1 MTKQL
6 HYRAQFFALIEQERG
21 ERVTE
26 IVQVQ
31 PSEVGALRSCSK
43 RRLTL
48 RGSIGVPIVLA
59 NTRPWSSHS
68 SPTTNRSLAWRTRC
82 CSNARTARPDSGTG
96 RAERCVFGGVKAKPD
111 HRRPRPGPLHGVWV
125 DGGRDG
131 RDLAGISYPPYVLPF
146 LYSAAAALE
155 IFGLIVTIID
165 IGKAQRR
172 LDGYFSRSINVYV
185 TDVTGIVDAFDAT
198 VVTEQA
204 EPLTFEQR
212 LNALEQWRHDAPPSS
227 REPGSYE
234 EMPSPGHTR
243 SQHSDARRAG
253 DLGTHAIAPSEAP
266 RPGTRGRPGIPLIS
280 R

>member
-1 MTKQL
+1 
-6 HYRAQFFALIEQERG
+6 
-21 ERVTE
+21 
-26 IVQVQ
+26 
-31 PSEVGALRSCSK
+31 
-43 RRLTL
+43 
-48 RGSIGVPIVLA
+48 
-59 NTRPWSSHS
+59 
-68 SPTTNRSLAWRTRC
+68 
-82 CSNARTARPDSGTG
+82 
-96 RAERCVFGGVKAKPD
+96 
-111 HRRPRPGPLHGVWV
+111 VWV

-198 VVTEQA
+198 VVTE
-204 EPLTFEQR
+204 P
-212 LNALEQWRHDAPPSS
+212 
-227 REPGSYE
+227 
-234 EMPSPGHTR
+234 HTR
-243 SQHSDARRAG
+243 SQHSDARRAR
-253 DLGTHAIAPSEAP
+253 DLGTHATAPSEAP